1 MRLLSLPDNGVLAPT
16 SHRIGTGLQWQKK
29 FVPRRR
35 EWPTNEYKDSYP
47 IMTPNINFWF
57 LKDSIYSALVWAETL
72 APFCPLQSWDLW
84 DSHHECGYE
93 HKKNPKPTFRIQT
106 RASVSLGKLPGCDE
120 HQLSLKRT
128 KFHTANCSTRYSTG
142 QTFET
147 AYSRNKGICE
157 NSFKADKQHVS
168 TARGLF
174 ETLNPAQKEKEN

>member
-1 MRLLSLPDNGVLAPT
+1 MNVGMN
-16 SHRIGTGLQWQKK
+16 IKK
-29 FVPRRR
+29 
-35 EWPTNEYKDSYP
+35 
-47 IMTPNINFWF
+47 
-57 LKDSIYSALVWAETL
+57 
-72 APFCPLQSWDLW
+72 
-84 DSHHECGYE
+84 
-93 HKKNPKPTFRIQT
+93 PKPTLRIQT
-106 RASVSLGKLPGCDE
+106 RASVSLGELPGCDE

-174 ETLNPAQKEKEN
+174 KTLNPA

>member
-1 MRLLSLPDNGVLAPT
+1 M
-16 SHRIGTGLQWQKK
+16 
-29 FVPRRR
+29 
-35 EWPTNEYKDSYP
+35 
-47 IMTPNINFWF
+47 NIR
-57 LKDSIYSALVWAETL
+57 K
-72 APFCPLQSWDLW
+72 
-84 DSHHECGYE
+84 
-93 HKKNPKPTFRIQT
+93 PKPTFRIQT

-174 ETLNPAQKEKEN
+174 KTLNPALEEKENKKKNQKICNCCAAELTKPKASLTSLAVKNITSILETKQDVIQSRKSVPIP